1 MNSRRTREQLKIQ
14 ILETERLFQSVA
26 DHPIMSVSFQKRLD
40 ELKQRL
46 DEIPLNAKEPTVTI
60 LFSGKPVWGS
70 SGIDANFISK
80 AILPFQKMVHADLVQ
95 RGFGKVGDRG
105 QLKSADEAKLFLT
118 ALPRGSFGVE
128 LSKID
133 DNNLFDEDLVSDSLV
148 QVSKLI
154 DSSARSDEDFAASL
168 EDVSTR
174 TINGLRQFLK
184 VVSDDDAGITIE
196 SGGIRSSL
204 QPQEVK
210 GAYNR
215 VAETVTLQTDERIRG
230 VLKGIL
236 LESRKFDFLDADQNA
251 ITGTLSGDL
260 PENDA
265 VDLISS
271 FFNKECWGVFQ
282 KTTISL
288 KGGRIRD
295 TFVLKRIDAL
305 SK

>member
-1 MNSRRTREQLKIQ
+1 M
-14 ILETERLFQSVA
+14 
-26 DHPIMSVSFQKRLD
+26 
-40 ELKQRL
+40 KQRL

-204 QPQEVK
+204 LPQEVK

-271 FFNKECWGVFQ
+271 FFNKECWGIFQ